1 MSSSE
6 STLVKIPHC
15 WILTSVDS
23 DGGGG
28 GGGGNI
34 IPASII
40 NGAIC
45 PPLVGV
51 GLLSLPDS
59 LR

>member
-28 GGGGNI
+28 GGGGI
-34 IPASII
+34 SYLLQSSMVPSV
-40 NGAIC
+40 
-45 PPLVGV
+45 PL
-51 GLLSLPDS
+51 
-59 LR
+59 